1 MKRKLFFF
9 TFSIILVFSLELL
22 SCSKKNKWVKVDD
35 KEKPSKVL
43 DDTNVDEG
51 HSSDALVGEGM
62 PDREGMSGREG
73 MSEGEEM
80 PGGEEMP
87 EGEDLPDDE
96 EVIDEEK
103 RIASEIG
110 DLEKDLS
117 DSEKPKEE
125 EIFLKIITDK
135 DNQLGFME
143 YGDELLIPQK
153 SDEGFTL
160 VHSSK
165 NKLERNFYDV
175 RHRLKKKEIWNY
187 KDYESAK
194 LKESYTYLYLNDTFT
209 LLKTVLDTEQ
219 NQTIYEYGPDGL
231 LENVQKFFC
240 KDENKYLISE
250 KHIIYYDDKRI
261 AEEESKDYSY
271 SENYKKRT
279 DTFQKKYKYFY
290 NDEGIPPDLEYLEN
304 GELKLKTKYSSEKG
318 TYTSQIFFSDDIS
331 VKSYYEKNFRVKDV
345 YYNKMKVVRV
355 RNYEKNDISEF

>member
-22 SCSKKNKWVKVDD
+22 SCSKKSKWVKVDD

-51 HSSDALVGEGM
+51 HFSDALVGEGI
-62 PDREGMSGREG
+62 PEGEGMP
-73 MSEGEEM
+73 EGEEM
-80 PGGEEMP
+80 PGGEGMP

-125 EIFLKIITDK
+125 ESFLKIITDK

-165 NKLERNFYDV
+165 NKMERNFYDLS
-175 RHRLKKKEIWNY
+175 HRLTKKEIWNY

-209 LLKTVLDTEQ
+209 LLKTVLHTEQ

-271 SENYKKRT
+271 SENYKN
-279 DTFQKKYKYFY
+279 FY

-331 VKSYYEKNFRVKDV
+331 VKSYYEKSFRVKDV